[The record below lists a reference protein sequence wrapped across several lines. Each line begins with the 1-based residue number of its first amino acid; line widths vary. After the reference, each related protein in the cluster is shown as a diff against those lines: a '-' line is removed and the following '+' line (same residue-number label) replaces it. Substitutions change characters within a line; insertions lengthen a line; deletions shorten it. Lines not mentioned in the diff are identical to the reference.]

1 MQASQGNLVLRTDT
15 LLGVCQAIGDDFG
28 FNPIFLRIAFAVSLL
43 WNPTAVI
50 VSYLAL
56 GVVVLLSRLI
66 FRDPRQRPVQQH
78 TVADGPAAAAPTGDE
93 AEQDVDC
100 VDVGELAEAA

>member
-15 LLGVCQAIGDDFG
+15 LLGVCQALGDDFG

-50 VSYLAL
+50 VGYLAL
-56 GVVVLLSRLI
+56 GVVVALSRLI
-66 FRDPRQRPVQQH
+66 FRDPRQRPIQQD
-78 TVADGPAAAAPTGDE
+78 VAANRPAAAAPMGDE
-93 AEQDVDC
+93 AEL
-100 VDVGELAEAA
+100 DVGELAQAA